1 MSLKQLTVFVENKP
15 GALVAITDTLAE
27 HKVNIRALSIAD
39 TQEDEEQVRKARQKL
54 LMFLYEQPE
63 NQKQSDFLFIIDD
76 LTEYTSVNQFKSPEA
91 RKLYD
96 SWKQRNTNLAKEAQ
110 KLEQQRDAYARADK
124 AAKQK
129 MSAALMELETRVI
142 AEEAALEELIVKIR
156 RTEKQFISK

>member
-1 MSLKQLTVFVENKP
+1 M
-15 GALVAITDTLAE
+15 
-27 HKVNIRALSIAD
+27 
-39 TQEDEEQVRKARQKL
+39 RKARQKL

-96 SWKQRNTNLAKEAQ
+96 SWKQRSTKLAKESQ

-129 MSAALMELETRVI
+129 MSTALMELETRVI
-142 AEEAALEELIVKIR
+142 AEETALEELIVKIR